1 VPVTVPDRPEVP
13 ELPERDVV
21 SRRSEL
27 RRDGVV
33 ALSALPVPG
42 DASPYWAFHDEVAR
56 RQVAAWAPAEPSR
69 VLDLS
74 GARTGFAAQLVQ
86 AGHDVLHVCRSAS
99 TEVPSDGPGRLIA
112 VRADGETLDWLV
124 DDSVDAVLA
133 ESRTL
138 SNTLATEVVAAELR
152 RVLRPGGRMLVVV
165 ESLVLGLA
173 RLAEQG
179 RWAELADVPSAD
191 VVLIPWPDG
200 SVTRCFGPE
209 ELRELLLTAGFEV
222 EWVRPRTA
230 LTPTVVER
238 ALGEGGRA
246 TFARLVESE
255 LDLQPTGERDDAGLY
270 LAASARKPR

>member
-1 VPVTVPDRPEVP
+1 MSVSVPPRAAPDVWADEMIRRTDLRPEGA
-13 ELPERDVV
+13 V
-21 SRRSEL
+21 S
-27 RRDGVV
+27 
-33 ALSALPVPG
+33 LSALPVPG
-42 DASPYWAFHDEVAR
+42 DSSAYWAFHDEVAS
-56 RQVAAWAPAEPSR
+56 RQVAAWAPTEPSR

-74 GARTGFAAQLVQ
+74 GTRTGFAAQLVL
-86 AGHDVLHVCRSAS
+86 AGHEVIHLCRSAS
-99 TEVPSDGPGRLIA
+99 TEVPDHGPGRLLA
-112 VRADGETLDWLV
+112 VRADGDSLDWLASE
-124 DDSVDAVLA
+124 SVDAVLA

-138 SNTLATEVVAAELR
+138 SSTLATEVVVAELR
-152 RVLRPGGRMLVVV
+152 RVLRPGGRLLVVV

-191 VVLIPWPDG
+191 VVLIPGENG

-209 ELRELLLTAGFEV
+209 ELREMLLSAGFAV

-238 ALGEGGRA
+238 ALDEGGRA

-255 LDLQPTGERDDAGLY
+255 LALQPTGERDDAGLY
-270 LAASARKPR
+270 LAASARKPG

>member
-1 VPVTVPDRPEVP
+1 MPVSQPDHEGDLMSRP
-13 ELPERDVV
+13 
-21 SRRSEL
+21 SEL
-27 RRDGVV
+27 RPDGVV

-42 DASPYWAFHDEVAR
+42 DASTYWAFHDEVAA
-56 RQVAAWAPAEPSR
+56 RQVAAWAPATPSR

-74 GARTGFAAQLVQ
+74 GARTGFGAQLMQ
-86 AGHDVLHVCRSAS
+86 AGHEVVHVCRTAS
-99 TEVPSDGPGRLIA
+99 TVVPDGGPGRVLP
-112 VRADGETLDWLV
+112 VRADGDMLSWLV

-138 SNTLATEVVAAELR
+138 SNTLATEVVVGELR
-152 RVLRPGGRMLVVV
+152 RVLRPGGRLLVVV

-191 VVLIPWPDG
+191 VVLIPGPG
-200 SVTRCFGPE
+200 GTVTRCFGPE
-209 ELRELLLTAGFEV
+209 ELRELLLAAGFEV

-230 LTPTVVER
+230 LTPATVER
-238 ALGEGGRA
+238 ALEQGGRA
-246 TFARLVESE
+246 TFARLVDSE

-270 LAASARKPR
+270 LAASARKPVDAST

>member
-1 VPVTVPDRPEVP
+1 MSVSVPPRQGPDLWAE
-13 ELPERDVV
+13 EM
-21 SRRSEL
+21 SRRTDL
-27 RRDGVV
+27 RPDGVV
-33 ALSALPVPG
+33 SLSALPVPG
-42 DASPYWAFHDEVAR
+42 DASPYWAFHDEVAA

-74 GARTGFAAQLVQ
+74 GTRTGFAAQLVQ
-86 AGHDVLHVCRSAS
+86 AGHEVVHLCRSES
-99 TEVPSDGPGRLIA
+99 THVPDHGPGRLLP
-112 VRADGETLDWLV
+112 VRADGTTLDWLV
-124 DDSVDAVLA
+124 ADSVDAVLA

-138 SNTLATEVVAAELR
+138 SSTLATELVVAELR
-152 RVLRPGGRMLVVV
+152 RVLRPGGRLLVVV

-191 VVLIPWPDG
+191 VVLIPGENG

-209 ELRELLLTAGFEV
+209 ELREMLLAAGFEV

-230 LTPTVVER
+230 LTPSVVER

-246 TFARLVESE
+246 TFTRLVESE

-270 LAASARKPR
+270 LAASARKPG